1 MWGSEMLTR
10 PWWVPLMAGALSL
23 IAGLVVL
30 IEPHGS
36 LLAVTVVVGI
46 YLVIAGIVFLLAGFA
61 QESHRWLILVLGLLT
76 VIAGVLVTAHPD
88 SAVNGVRIL
97 LGICLLVS
105 GLFHLVMAVMIEGE
119 RRVEIVRGLL
129 ELIGAIVL
137 LLVPKLGLTVRRDLP
152 ADARHPRDRARV
164 RATPR
169 LTTLFPSARRLTAL
183 SSS

>member
-1 MWGSEMLTR
+1 MGVQMVTR
-10 PWWVPLMAGALSL
+10 SWWVPLIAGALSL

-46 YLVIAGIVFLLAGFA
+46 YLVIAGIVFFAAGFA
-61 QESHRWLILVLGLLT
+61 TESHRWWIVGLGLVT
-76 VIAGVLVTAHPD
+76 VIAGVLVIAHPD

-97 LGICLLVS
+97 LGICLLAS
-105 GLFHLVMAVMIEGE
+105 GLFHLVMAAMIEGE

-137 LLVPKLGLTVRRDLP
+137 LVVPKLGLAALALLVGIYLLLRGILEVVLAFELRRG
-152 ADARHPRDRARV
+152 
-164 RATPR
+164 
-169 LTTLFPSARRLTAL
+169 
-183 SSS
+183 